1 MYILS
6 LDYKEIAHNKSST
19 TFTRVALFRVA
30 LLFGLLR
37 RIPSLP
43 VVIAQATRV
52 FSLFNMLSARWV
64 NVGYFQSLPLKSI
77 VGDSNILMCT
87 WISGLIKSI
96 PSHGAR
102 WNSLSGCSNFTQ
114 ELNWFVYDSIARF
127 NDYLFP
133 IFIKS
138 KWCGFYSSSSISFL
152 PLLHN
157 INCFIKLPCLKN
169 DKQPRMQ
176 FLMSVSSVVFFVSMF
191 DLNMLIFF
199 STGPCSKS
207 RKT

>member
-19 TFTRVALFRVA
+19 TFTRVVLFQVA
-30 LLFGLLR
+30 VLFGLLR

-64 NVGYFQSLPLKSI
+64 NVWLVYFQSLPLKSI
-77 VGDSNILMCT
+77 VGDNNILMYT
-87 WISGLIKSI
+87 WISGLMKSI
-96 PSHGAR
+96 PYHGAR
-102 WNSLSGCSNFTQ
+102 WNSLSGCSNFNQ

-127 NDYLFP
+127 NDYQFP

-138 KWCGFYSSSSISFL
+138 KWYGFYSSSSISFL
-152 PLLHN
+152 PLFHN
-157 INCFIKLPCLKN
+157 INCFTKLPCLKN
-169 DKQPRMQ
+169 DKHND
-176 FLMSVSSVVFFVSMF
+176 SK
-191 DLNMLIFF
+191 F
-199 STGPCSKS
+199 SCLFCFNVWF
-207 RKT
+207 